1 MGRSRVPRSIV
12 IEDLSG
18 RTRRSKRLVSSIAEN
33 SEFAAA
39 GQGTNEGERALFHCN
54 YCNKDV
60 TGKIR
65 IKCAV
70 CPDFDLCLE
79 CFSVGAEI
87 TPHKSNHPYRVMDKL
102 SFPLICP
109 DWNADEE
116 MLLVEGLEMYG
127 FGNWEEVAEHAGTKS
142 RDQCLDHYNSAY
154 MNSPCFPLPDM
165 SYTAGKNRDELLA
178 VAKEQEDANKA
189 STGVPSVTVA
199 ELSLQEQ
206 PTFSPA
212 LKTVE
217 AEAVADVGSGIK
229 GSNSLA
235 VTDGTTKT
243 ASNIGRVKDIAPDAN
258 TGKVDRS
265 VGVKK
270 PKALSNKGPFL
281 PEVSGYNP
289 KRREFDPAYD
299 NEAEKSI
306 ADLEF
311 KDTDTADER
320 EIKLRMLHIYNQRI
334 AERKRRMD
342 FILERGLLYPD
353 PLVKDLDPEEREL
366 YEKYKVF
373 MRFHSKEEH
382 DELIEVVIAEHRARK
397 RIQELEEAR
406 AAGCRTSAQADKYH
420 AIKKKLIAE
429 EKARMN
435 QEGSRQVAGV
445 SGKVLFKAGV
455 PGHATMEPDNINSPQ
470 GVGGGPVGSASFEAG
485 GSSGD
490 PNHHPSTIVSGSASS
505 SSSSTSSI
513 NRWDITGLPG
523 AELLSGPEK
532 RLCMEIKLIPNHY
545 LKMLEAMSIQI
556 YRGGITKKSDAYRFF
571 NMDPNKVDKIYDMLV
586 RKGIASHSS
595 N

>member
-33 SEFAAA
+33 SESTAA
-39 GQGTNEGERALFHCN
+39 GQGTNEGKSALFHCN

-87 TPHKSNHPYRVMDKL
+87 TPHRSNHPYRVMVTSSQRFCASPTNSEPAL
-102 SFPLICP
+102 STE
-109 DWNADEE
+109 NASPNAQGSPVSTTQI
-116 MLLVEGLEMYG
+116 MNTLSVSQGLQMYG

-154 MNSPCFPLPDM
+154 LNSPCFPLPDM

-189 STGVPSVTVA
+189 SAGVPSVTKLLDILLCNFCVC
-199 ELSLQEQ
+199 LIR
-206 PTFSPA
+206 
-212 LKTVE
+212 TVE

-334 AERKRRMD
+334 AELKRRMD

-366 YEKYKVF
+366 YEK
-373 MRFHSKEEH
+373 
-382 DELIEVVIAEHRARK
+382 ARK
-397 RIQELEEAR
+397 RIQELRGSR
-406 AAGCRTSAQADKYH
+406 AAGCRTSAQTDKYH
-420 AIKKKLIAE
+420 AIKKRLIAE

-435 QEGSRQVAGV
+435 QEGSRQLDGI
-445 SGKVLFKAGV
+445 SGKVLLKAGV

-470 GVGGGPVGSASFEAG
+470 GGGGGSVRGSASLEAG
-485 GSSGD
+485 GSTGD

-505 SSSSTSSI
+505 SSSATSPF
-513 NRWDITGLPG
+513 NRWTSLDFL
-523 AELLSGPEK
+523 EQ
-532 RLCMEIKLIPNHY
+532 NYY
-545 LKMLEAMSIQI
+545 LNQ
-556 YRGGITKKSDAYRFF
+556 KSVYAW
-571 NMDPNKVDKIYDMLV
+571 KSK
-586 RKGIASHSS
+586 
-595 N
+595 